1 MDAASIIGLIVALA
15 AIFITIVWDS
25 MNDFFAFVD
34 GPSFFTVIVGTCG
47 AIAICFPSPTL
58 KAIPSVLRK
67 AFTFTPRDPKHLLS
81 ILQDMSK
88 RARREGTLSL
98 EEFINNGTLED
109 EFFIRGIQLV
119 VDGREPKVIEE
130 ILFTEIEKIEER
142 HKGGMDIFNTIGA
155 LAPAFGMIGTLIG
168 LVKMLK
174 DMSDPAAIGPAMSVA
189 LMTTLYGSLIA
200 NCAAIPF
207 AKKLEK
213 RSKEEIEE
221 KELIARGILS
231 ILARDNAR
239 FLVGKLNVR
248 LPPSERLEEA

>member
-1 MDAASIIGLIVALA
+1 MDAASIIGLIVAVA
-15 AIFITIVWDS
+15 AVFITIVWDS

-47 AIAICFPSPTL
+47 AIAVCFPTPTL

-98 EEFINNGTLED
+98 EEFINNGTLDD

-142 HKGGMDIFNTIGA
+142 HKGGMDIFNTLA
-155 LAPAFGMIGTLIG
+155 L
-168 LVKMLK
+168 
-174 DMSDPAAIGPAMSVA
+174 
-189 LMTTLYGSLIA
+189 
-200 NCAAIPF
+200 
-207 AKKLEK
+207 
-213 RSKEEIEE
+213 
-221 KELIARGILS
+221 
-231 ILARDNAR
+231 
-239 FLVGKLNVR
+239 
-248 LPPSERLEEA
+248 

>member
-1 MDAASIIGLIVALA
+1 MDLATIIGLVVCVAA
-15 AIFITIVWDS
+15 VFITIVWTS
-25 MNDFFAFVD
+25 FADFYAFID
-34 GPSFFTVIVGTCG
+34 APSFFTVIIGTVG
-47 AIAICFPSPTL
+47 AVAICFPTQML
-58 KAIPSVLRK
+58 KGIPKVLKK
-67 AFTFTPRDPKHLLS
+67 AFTFTPRDPKHLMS

-142 HKGGMDIFNTIGA
+142 HKQGMDLFNTIGM

-174 DMSDPAAIGPAMSVA
+174 DMSDPTSIGPAMSVA
-189 LMTTLYGSLIA
+189 LMTTLYGSLVA
-200 NCAAIPF
+200 NVAAIPL